1 MENILYML
9 NKRGISPLIATVLI
23 IGFTIALAAVIISW
37 GQTFTRQIQ
46 QETETSS
53 NEQIACA
60 TEVVF
65 DVTNGCQIAG
75 SPTGNVK
82 VIVKND
88 GSRIINKFLIR
99 SYQAADNVAQN
110 ELQFGT
116 NGNGIPAFGIES
128 ETYAP
133 SYTLVGSTKMVEL
146 IPVVTIEGKQVTCSL
161 NIKRYGQVDGPGLLD
176 C

>member
-65 DVTNGCQIAG
+65 DVTNGCQIVAG
-75 SPTGNVK
+75 NQVK

-88 GSRIINKFLIR
+88 GSRIIDSFLIR

-110 ELQFGT
+110 SLSFAT

-128 ETYAP
+128 ETYSP

>member
-1 MENILYML
+1 ML

-65 DVTNGCQIAG
+65 DVTNGCKIFG
-75 SPTGNVK
+75 SLTGDVK
-82 VIVKND
+82 VVVKND
-88 GSRIINKFLIR
+88 GNRVIDKFLVR

-110 ELQFGT
+110 ELLFPT

-128 ETYAP
+128 QTYPP
-133 SYTLVGSTKMVEL
+133 SY
-146 IPVVTIEGKQVTCSL
+146 KQ
-161 NIKRYGQVDGPGLLD
+161 R
-176 C
+176 

>member
-1 MENILYML
+1 ML

-23 IGFTIALAAVIISW
+23 IGFTISLAAVIISW

-65 DVTNGCQIAG
+65 DINNACKIMG
-75 SPTGNVK
+75 SPNGEVK

-88 GSRIINKFLIR
+88 GSRKIDKFLVR
-99 SYQAADNVAQN
+99 SYRAADNVVQN
-110 ELQFGT
+110 ELTF
-116 NGNGIPAFGIES
+116 NDDGIPAFGIEPQ
-128 ETYAP
+128 TYIPA
-133 SYTLVGSTKMVEL
+133 YTSGTGPTKLVEL